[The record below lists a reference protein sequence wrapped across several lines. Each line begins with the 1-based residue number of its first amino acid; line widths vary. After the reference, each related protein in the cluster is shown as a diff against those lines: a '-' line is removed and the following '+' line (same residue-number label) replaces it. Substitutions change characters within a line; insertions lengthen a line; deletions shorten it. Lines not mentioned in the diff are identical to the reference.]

1 MCCTLYDHRLRQT
14 VSCYNAT
21 MIMMSP
27 GKRNFPALLWSYG
40 LPLYMW
46 LSLTAM
52 LCGSWV
58 CKHECVCVCVC
69 MCVCAH
75 NMHNSPSSYFCTNG
89 SKFLLFF

>member
-58 CKHECVCVCVC
+58 CKHECVCGVCVC
-69 MCVCAH
+69 VCVCTQHAQF
-75 NMHNSPSSYFCTNG
+75 SL
-89 SKFLLFF
+89 LLFLHKW